1 MIRLTRDSVALGDTF
16 SVVWELPAGSK
27 VLRGPQ
33 ANDSLFVAPDSTHPA
48 LWHLQPLSVAAYG
61 GDTLQALAPTGD
73 TLTESVPTW
82 SVHPKVQG
90 SDSSASSLLP
100 PQTVEVP
107 FPWDYA
113 GIAGGSVAA
122 VLLAVWGWK
131 RYQAWKLSRLPP
143 PPPPPP
149 RDPVEVAREELQK
162 LVEAARA
169 GRPARETAF
178 ACGELLRKLHGSLHG
193 WTESVESTSFEW
205 KEWCRRARPEDERI
219 ALEGFLAEADL
230 LRYADA
236 SHDAEKLLDKALV
249 LLEAVGR
256 LRNDAA

>member
-1 MIRLTRDSVALGDTF
+1 MIRLTRDSIALGDTF
-16 SVVWELPAGSK
+16 SLAWDLPSGAK

-33 ANDSLFVAPDSTHPA
+33 ASDSLFVAPDSVVPG

-82 SVHPKVQG
+82 AVHPKVQG
-90 SDSSASSLLP
+90 SDSSAASLLP
-100 PQTVEVP
+100 PEAVKVP

-122 VLLAVWGWK
+122 VLLAIYAWR
-131 RYQAWKLSRLPP
+131 RYQAWKRSRLPP

-149 RDPVEVAREELQK
+149 RDPVEVAREKLQE
-162 LVEAARA
+162 LVESSRA

-178 ACGELLRKLHGSLHG
+178 ACGELLRQLHGTLHG

-205 KEWCRRARPEDERI
+205 KQWCRRHRPADEQL
-219 ALEGFLAEADL
+219 ALDGFLAEADL

-236 SHDAEKLLDKALV
+236 THDAEHLLDKALV
-249 LLEAVGR
+249 LLDAQGR
-256 LRNDAA
+256 LRNEQP